1 MKATGIVRRI
11 DDLGRVVIP
20 KEISRV
26 MRIRDGDP
34 LEIYTATDGEVIFKK
49 YSPIGEMTSLA
60 AQYAEVMAQ
69 DCAFGIAVCDRDRV
83 VAAAG
88 VSKRETVD
96 RRISSELERL
106 TEDRRIYIYKNGE
119 KGFLL
124 GEDMELSYRHS
135 AYYDNDCVITGVY
148 FKLKKS
154 DKQEIKAKM
163 DDFMLRRKTKQP
175 LEYPS
180 AGSTFKRPQG
190 YFAGAL
196 IEECGL
202 KGCSVGGAQVSTKHS
217 GFVINTGSATCNDVL
232 SLCKKVADTVKAQK
246 GVDLEME
253 IRVTK

>member
-1 MKATGIVRRI
+1 
-11 DDLGRVVIP
+11 
-20 KEISRV
+20 
-26 MRIRDGDP
+26 
-34 LEIYTATDGEVIFKK
+34 
-49 YSPIGEMTSLA
+49 
-60 AQYAEVMAQ
+60 
-69 DCAFGIAVCDRDRV
+69 
-83 VAAAG
+83 
-88 VSKRETVD
+88 
-96 RRISSELERL
+96 
-106 TEDRRIYIYKNGE
+106 
-119 KGFLL
+119 
-124 GEDMELSYRHS
+124 MELSYRHS

-202 KGCSVGGAQVSTKHS
+202 KGCSVGGAQVSTKHA

-232 SLCKKVADTVKAQK
+232 NLCKKVSNTVKSEK
-246 GVDLEME
+246 GVELEME